1 MTATTL
7 PPITDRQREVWQ
19 WVRDHNARERIGCG
33 VRDICVAFGF
43 LSPEGA
49 LCHLR
54 PLRKRGWVEWRDGRA
69 NSIIP
74 TLESLEASDDEA

>member
-1 MTATTL
+1 MTATSL
-7 PPITDRQREVWQ
+7 PPITDRQREV
-19 WVRDHNARERIGCG
+19 ARERIGCG

-43 LSPEGA
+43 ASPEGA

-69 NSIIP
+69 NTIIP